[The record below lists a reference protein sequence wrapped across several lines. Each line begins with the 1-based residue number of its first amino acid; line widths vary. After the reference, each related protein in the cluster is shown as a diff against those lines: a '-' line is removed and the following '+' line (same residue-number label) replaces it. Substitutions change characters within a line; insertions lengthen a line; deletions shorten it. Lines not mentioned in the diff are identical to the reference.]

1 MYEIAMKMLLCLL
14 LATMLGAI
22 IGYIIGRMKK
32 CEEKRVDVDDD
43 LNFSSRVDEF
53 TTSTIASTPAM
64 LTSQK
69 EEVEA
74 NVVEDD
80 ILQTIVKEESGLIS
94 TTDEDKPELLDAP
107 RGGKADDLKEISG
120 IGIKIEET
128 LNKLGIF
135 HFDQIANWT
144 KENVEWVNEHLL
156 VFKGRIER
164 EKWVEQAKKLASGE
178 ETDFSKRVKN
188 GEIDRY

>member
-1 MYEIAMKMLLCLL
+1 MLEIAMKMLICLL
-14 LATMLGAI
+14 LAAI
-22 IGYIIGRMKK
+22 IGGFIGFLIGRILK
-32 CEEKRVDVDDD
+32 CDKDKNDTDLDFHKRAHE
-43 LNFSSRVDEF
+43 DE
-53 TTSTIASTPAM
+53 TPSQMM
-64 LTSQK
+64 LTSTK

-74 NVVEDD
+74 NVVEDKA
-80 ILQTIVKEESGLIS
+80 LQSIVKEESGLNI

-120 IGIKIEET
+120 IGLKIEET
-128 LNKLGIF
+128 LNDLGIY

-178 ETDFSKRVKN
+178 QTEFSQRVKK

>member
-1 MYEIAMKMLLCLL
+1 MMEIILKMLLCLII
-14 LATMLGAI
+14 AAIIGAI
-22 IGYIIGRMKK
+22 IGYIIGRMLK
-32 CEEKRVDVDDD
+32 CKETQNHTDDD
-43 LNFSSRVDEF
+43 KFSDFKVTPLEDEP
-53 TTSTIASTPAM
+53 STPAM

-74 NVVEDD
+74 SVINDD
-80 ILQTIVKEESGLIS
+80 TLQTIVKEESGINS
-94 TTDEDKPELLDAP
+94 SEDEDKPELLSSP

-120 IGIKIEET
+120 IGLKIEET
-128 LNKLGIF
+128 LHELGVY
-135 HFDQIANWT
+135 HFEQIASWT

-164 EKWVEQAKKLASGE
+164 ENWVEQAKKLAAGE
-178 ETDFSKRVKN
+178 QTEFSQRVKK